1 MPADQET
8 GLSFL
13 FDTAYQFQPDFNRYV
28 SNYVQ
33 LLKFDN
39 PYMDETQM
47 SMAQQTLKVE
57 FYRLCLES
65 LGLASFDGLLILDYN
80 GILLEINSMAEK
92 TLAVKRTDVLGQPF
106 FDKLFPGTQKD
117 EYLTWIQKNAKN
129 TGEVFRKSTEVLM
142 VKSSGTMFPAEIKV
156 TELKIFGS
164 ALLVICFNDITRRK
178 WMDQALKYTE
188 ERYRKIMGENADAIC
203 LIDPYNKRIEES
215 NPAFNVLLG
224 YSDDELFALRLYD
237 VLDGDP
243 EDIDAWVDKLM
254 RSGTRLLMREHGRFF
269 TRNRIPVDVEYSC
282 SIFDLRDH
290 PLLCFIVRD
299 TAPREYVVRRSLAD
313 SQIEGIES
321 RLGKLNARLQ
331 ELEST
336 KLTKVQQEIL
346 AELFEHQRALAK
358 EVERDASGDEGPL
371 PARQNRQP
379 FTLKTLLFH
388 VQSLF
393 KELLERKQLPLKV
406 SVEPDVP
413 DVLIGDPLKLQEVL
427 YHILENGIAHTH
439 QGELMLNVRVTKHE
453 YSTATV
459 LFALRDGGGG
469 VPAVTKAKIS
479 DVFSSDKPL
488 ETGEKYGIRGLTLCA
503 YYVKA
508 LTGRIWFNTL
518 EGKGS
523 SFLFSVPLETTEQ
536 EAEDLP
542 ELSLETIRQHLLVVG
557 GQIYD
562 LQAAGEDAASPA
574 PEAEAAPA
582 EVGFSM
588 VGMPTGGD
596 EPAAK
601 QARGLNR
608 PLSLLLVEKDF
619 DNVIALQNA
628 ISGKQ
633 IEMRMVDNGRKA
645 LEMVGEK
652 SFDLVLMALEL
663 PVMDGFA
670 AAAGMRKWERENR
683 PTDPMLIVALSSEG
697 LDAPDEAALQDFDRT
712 ASMQLDNHVVE
723 EVLAWAESQL
733 GGAVSAVAPPAES
746 KSEFESD
753 SEPQIESVAEA
764 APPASSEGPAE
775 LRGDL
780 VDDLFADYGNPA
792 GVTPDPVPAA
802 PASNGEGTY
811 LVTLTADMAR
821 LAPDFLNKRRQDVQ
835 KIRQA
840 IDENKIES
848 VRVLGK
854 SMKGTGG
861 VYGFSQIAEIGKEL
875 EGAAS
880 SQSTDAVSACLARLE
895 DFLDHV
901 EVVVA

>member
-13 FDTAYQFQPDFNRYV
+13 FDTAFKFQPDFNRYV

-80 GILLEINSMAEK
+80 GILLEINAMAEK
-92 TLAVKRTDVLGQPF
+92 TLGVKRTNVLGDPF

-117 EYLTWIQKNAKN
+117 EYLAWIQKNAKN

-164 ALLVICFNDITRRK
+164 ALLVVCFNDITRRK

-215 NPAFNVLLG
+215 NPAFNILLG

-237 VLDGDP
+237 LLDSEP
-243 EDIDAWVDKLM
+243 EAIDDWVDKLM
-254 RSGTRLLMREHGRFF
+254 RSGTRLLIREHGRFF

-299 TAPREYVVRRSLAD
+299 TAPREYVVRRSLSD
-313 SQIEGIES
+313 NQIDNLQS
-321 RLGKLNARLQ
+321 RLDKLKERLR
-331 ELEST
+331 ELEQT
-336 KLTKVQQEIL
+336 KLDKVQTEIL
-346 AELFEHQRALAK
+346 TELYDHHQALAK
-358 EVERDASGDEGPL
+358 EIEREAGDDEGPL
-371 PARQNRQP
+371 PKRQNRQP
-379 FTLKTLLFH
+379 FVLKTVLFH
-388 VQSLF
+388 VQNLF
-393 KELLERKQLPLKV
+393 KELLENKQLPLNI

-413 DVLIGDPLKLQEVL
+413 DVLIGDPLKLQEIL
-427 YHILENGIAHTH
+427 YHLLENAIEHTPEGDLLI
-439 QGELMLNVRVTKHE
+439 QVRVTQHE
-453 YSTATV
+453 YSTMTL
-459 LFALRDGGGG
+459 LFALRDAGGG

-488 ETGEKYGIRGLTLCA
+488 ETGEKFGIRGLTLCA

-508 LTGRIWFNTL
+508 LNGRIWFNTL

-542 ELSLETIRQHLLVVG
+542 ELTQETIRQHLQVVG
-557 GQIYD
+557 GQIYE
-562 LQAAGEDAASPA
+562 LKTAEPASQADAAP
-574 PEAEAAPA
+574 AEAAPDQP
-582 EVGFSM
+582 GFSM
-588 VGMPTGGD
+588 VGAPTD
-596 EPAAK
+596 SAPQAAAK
-601 QARGLNR
+601 PLKR
-608 PLSLLLVEKDF
+608 PLTLLLVEQDI
-619 DNVIALQNA
+619 DNMIALQSA
-628 ISGKQ
+628 LAGRPV
-633 IEMRMVDNGRKA
+633 EMRTVDNGRKA
-645 LEMVGEK
+645 LEMVQERA
-652 SFDLVLMALEL
+652 FDLILMALEL
-663 PVMDGFA
+663 PIMDGYA
-670 AAAGMRKWERENR
+670 ATAAIRDWERESR
-683 PTDPMLIVALSSEG
+683 PNKETLIVALCPEG
-697 LDAPDEAALQDFDRT
+697 SDAPAEDILQDFDLT
-712 ASMQLDNHVVE
+712 APKQLDTEVVG
-723 EVLAWAESQL
+723 EVLSWAQDKLGIASQ
-733 GGAVSAVAPPAES
+733 PAQAHQ
-746 KSEFESD
+746 
-753 SEPQIESVAEA
+753 EPE
-764 APPASSEGPAE
+764 
-775 LRGDL
+775 
-780 VDDLFADYGNPA
+780 DLFADFA
-792 GVTPDPVPAA
+792 SPAA
-802 PASNGEGTY
+802 AAPQAAPPVQEPQPETQPEPQPTPAPADAAEPGDRY
-811 LVTLTADMAR
+811 PVTLTPDMAR

-835 KIRQA
+835 KIHQA
-840 IDENKIES
+840 LSDGKLDSI
-848 VRVLGK
+848 RVIGK

-875 EGAAS
+875 EAAAS
-880 SQSTDAVSACLARLE
+880 SQSLEAAQTCLARLE
-895 DFLDHV
+895 DFLDKV
-901 EVVVA
+901 DIIVA